1 MPALAF
7 RFASSFSCALL
18 CLLPRSA
25 AAEGGFAEPPE
36 RPLVPERPSP
46 EHEYYAPYPEPD
58 PEPVQPSTVRV
69 SVGPTLRVADPTTDG
84 GLYVA
89 LDVGSRAAG
98 VRGSGSW
105 VRTGTEHGVAQYTAE
120 LWIDFG
126 AGRQLHPI
134 LGAGAGVARVER
146 TAADGED
153 DSATL
158 GIGVLRGT
166 LEYLLPVAG
175 VDARVGIDAIGCVPA
190 TPGGDPRDARPWLL
204 AVGHVG
210 VGF

>member
-1 MPALAF
+1 MLASLS
-7 RFASSFSCALL
+7 RLGSSLL
-18 CLLPRSA
+18 LGLACLLPRPA
-25 AAEGGFAEPPE
+25 AAEGGFAEPPDQ
-36 RPLVPERPSP
+36 PLVQQRAVQNE
-46 EHEYYAPYPEPD
+46 ETDVPYPEPA
-58 PEPVQPSTVRV
+58 PIQPSTVRV
-69 SVGPTLRVADPTTDG
+69 SVGPTLRVADPKTDG

-89 LDVGSRAAG
+89 LDIGSRAAG

-105 VRTGTEHGVAQYTAE
+105 VRTGTEHGVSQYTAE

-146 TAADGED
+146 TGDDGEED
-153 DSATL
+153 TATL

-166 LEYLLPVAG
+166 VEYVLPVAG

-190 TPGGDPRDARPWLL
+190 TPGGESRDARPWLL

>member
-1 MPALAF
+1 MTIARATSALAVG
-7 RFASSFSCALL
+7 LL
-18 CLLPRSA
+18 LSLPRLA
-25 AAEGGFAEPPE
+25 AADGGFAEPPD
-36 RPLVPERPSP
+36 RPLVPERDAPSY
-46 EHEYYAPYPEPD
+46 ERDTSYPD
-58 PEPVQPSTVRV
+58 PAPIQPSTVRV
-69 SVGPTLRVADPTTDG
+69 SVGPALRVSDPNTDG
-84 GLYVA
+84 GLHVA

-105 VRTGTEHGVAQYTAE
+105 VRTGTEHGVSQYTAE

-126 AGRQLHPI
+126 AGQALRPI

-146 TAADGED
+146 TGDDGEEET
-153 DSATL
+153 ATL

-166 LEYLLPVAG
+166 LEYLLSVAG
-175 VDARVGIDAIGCVPA
+175 VDARVGVDAIGCVPA
-190 TPGGDPRDARPWLL
+190 TPGGGSRDASPWLL